1 MTCDVCSKKRITSSV
16 LILSSDRESAQ
27 SDQGRKFHFNSSSGC
42 RLLIF
47 FQSVFFFKS
56 LLLLLFTVKN
66 STFQIC
72 PEPLWT
78 RPESPYNHDPS
89 GLESPHFHHH
99 LQNEEQPIKP
109 ENLVKERMDACYN
122 ISHVV
127 EIIQSSSVTL
137 LQ

>member
-42 RLLIF
+42 RLSVF
-47 FQSVFFFKS
+47 FQSVYHNYYYYS
-56 LLLLLFTVKN
+56 LLKK

-72 PEPLWT
+72 PEPLWN

-89 GLESPHFHHH
+89 GLESHFFHHH

-122 ISHVV
+122 IFHVD
-127 EIIQSSSVTL
+127 EIIESSSVTL

>member
-42 RLLIF
+42 RLSIF
-47 FQSVFFFKS
+47 FRSVFFKS

-109 ENLVKERMDACYN
+109 ENFVKERMDACYN